1 MDSDG
6 VEEDV
11 RRRAHGAR
19 SGRRAETHGRD
30 ARGESHDGLH
40 GRAGML
46 PAATTCEANEA
57 DSRATLGETRMCAA
71 RLFHNPSHL
80 NPSPA
85 VPSMSGP
92 CIQTRRF
99 VG

>member
-1 MDSDG
+1 MRHEQIAPGGVRVAERDGLTGRERRVRHVLDYQSWGDMDSDG

-46 PAATTCEANEA
+46 PAATT
-57 DSRATLGETRMCAA
+57 
-71 RLFHNPSHL
+71 
-80 NPSPA
+80 
-85 VPSMSGP
+85 
-92 CIQTRRF
+92 
-99 VG
+99 